1 MQREILN
8 QLSKEIL
15 AGRINKE
22 DVVGITL
29 NDGKEIEFMNL
40 NEVEIE

>member
-1 MQREILN
+1 MQCEILN

-15 AGRINKE
+15 AGRVSKD

-29 NDGKEIEFMNL
+29 NDGKEIGFMNL
-40 NEVEIE
+40 SEIEIE

>member
-40 NEVEIE
+40 NEIEIE